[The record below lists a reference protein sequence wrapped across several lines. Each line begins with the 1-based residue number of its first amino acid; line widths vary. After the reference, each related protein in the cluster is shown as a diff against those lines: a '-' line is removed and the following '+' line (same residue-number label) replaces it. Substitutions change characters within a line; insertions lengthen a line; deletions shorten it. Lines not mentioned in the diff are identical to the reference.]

1 MGRVPFLRIL
11 RLLLWRYVLCNPL
24 GRTRHAEQPMER
36 ICGHAGMD
44 TAVPTPRTYVRDPSK
59 AGRMGQN
66 ASSLVFGQHEN
77 LQSPGVFRWGFLF
90 GKTPLIV
97 TQHYT

>member
-1 MGRVPFLRIL
+1 
-11 RLLLWRYVLCNPL
+11 
-24 GRTRHAEQPMER
+24 
-36 ICGHAGMD
+36 
-44 TAVPTPRTYVRDPSK
+44 
-59 AGRMGQN
+59 MGQN

-90 GKTPLIV
+90 GKTPLTV